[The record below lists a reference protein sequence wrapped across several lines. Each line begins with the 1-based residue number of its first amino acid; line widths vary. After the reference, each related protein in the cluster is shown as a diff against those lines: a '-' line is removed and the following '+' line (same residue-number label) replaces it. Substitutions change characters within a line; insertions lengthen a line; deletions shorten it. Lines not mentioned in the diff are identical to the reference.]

1 MIGELAERQ
10 KFFSE
15 KAQKLKNKNLW
26 EKIGC
31 QVVMSARN
39 SAEWLPIVFSSIE
52 NAMTHMDWVFH
63 FADDESTDNTLK
75 IAKSLMNHST
85 AKHFNVFKFSK
96 ADTVAQAKNRIIQK
110 TLEYKKDYPAIF
122 MADSDDFFTQ
132 ERSRGLLL
140 RATELNEYFLV
151 GSWTKVK
158 NRQKEIR
165 TASQS
170 VGEGLFGPW
179 ATLLHADLIP
189 DNGKLFYE
197 DIPANED
204 LLLWAEFRAA
214 GLKATAVDEFI
225 TCYYN
230 SRSGTV
236 SKPEDLNKK
245 MQEYQIYQNLKAH
258 ILGEKV

>member
-1 MIGELAERQ
+1 MIGKLAERQ

-15 KAQKLKNKNLW
+15 NAQKLKNKNLW

-39 SAEWLPIVFSSIE
+39 AAEWLPIVFSSIE
-52 NAMTHMDWVFH
+52 NAMIHMDWVFH

-85 AKHFNVFKFSK
+85 AKHFNVLKFNK
-96 ADTVAQAKNRIIQK
+96 ADTVAQAKNRIIKK

-122 MADSDDFFTQ
+122 LSDADDFFTQ

-140 RATELNEYFLV
+140 RAIELNEYFLV
-151 GSWTKVK
+151 GSWVKVQ
-158 NRQKEIR
+158 NGQKETR

-170 VGEGLFGPW
+170 VPEGLFGPW

-189 DNGKLFYE
+189 DDGKLFYE
-197 DIPANED
+197 DMPANED

-214 GLKATAVDEFI
+214 GVKTTPINEFI
-225 TCYYN
+225 ACYYN
-230 SRSGTV
+230 NRFGTT
-236 SKPEDLNKK
+236 SKPEESKK
-245 MQEYQIYQNLKAH
+245 IQEYQIYQNLKAH

>member
-26 EKIGC
+26 EKRGC

-39 SAEWLPIVFSSIE
+39 AADWLPIVFSSIE
-52 NAMTHMDWVFH
+52 NAMSHMDWVFH

-75 IAKSLMNHST
+75 IAKSLSKYSS
-85 AKHFNVFKFSK
+85 AKEFNVFKYSK
-96 ADTVAQAKNRIIQK
+96 ADTVGQAKNRIIKK
-110 TLEYKKDYPAIF
+110 TLEYKEDYPAIF
-122 MADSDDFFTQ
+122 LADADDFFTQ
-132 ERSRGLLL
+132 ERSKGLLL

-151 GSWTKVK
+151 GSWVKVEK
-158 NRQKEIR
+158 GEKETR
-165 TASQS
+165 TASES
-170 VGEGLFGPW
+170 IPEGLFGPW
-179 ATLLHADLIP
+179 ATLLHVDLIP

-197 DIPANED
+197 NMPANED

-214 GLKATAVDEFI
+214 GVKAIPINEFI
-225 TCYYN
+225 ACYYN
-230 SRSGTV
+230 TRFGTV
-236 SKPEDLNKK
+236 SKPKEDKK
-245 MQEYQIYQNLKAH
+245 REEYQIYQNLKAH